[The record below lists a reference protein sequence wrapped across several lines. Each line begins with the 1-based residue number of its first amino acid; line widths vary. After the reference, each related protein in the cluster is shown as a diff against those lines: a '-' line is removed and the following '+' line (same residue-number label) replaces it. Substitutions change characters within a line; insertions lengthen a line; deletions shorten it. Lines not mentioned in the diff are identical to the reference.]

1 MRILFL
7 LLLSQNVFSAS
18 FSVDSTAKAF
28 HAEGSFTGGNFD
40 LGSAAQ
46 ASFVEMTNGSLTFTP
61 TSGSGA
67 ISTMCATTNAATAP
81 STSASTCVAGNES
94 NGISFTVSR
103 TGLFRVCVDFSVY
116 AQSAAATALNIS
128 DTFQL
133 IETPTNAQT
142 QTTNTKAMTWA
153 AKNGAIAGADTIMSD
168 EVMICRNF
176 NFTSTG
182 VKGVRLMYQ
191 MAAATVAA
199 SSHLILSDNTN
210 NRTVHWTVDELGQ

>member
-7 LLLSQNVFSAS
+7 LLLSQNGFSAG
-18 FSVDSTAKAF
+18 FTVNSTAKAF

-46 ASFVEMTNGSLTFTP
+46 ASYIEMTNGSLTFTP

-67 ISTMCATTNAATAP
+67 ISTMCATTNAAATP
-81 STSASTCVAGNES
+81 STSATTCAAGNES
-94 NGISFTVSR
+94 NGVAFIIPR
-103 TGLFRVCVDFSVY
+103 TGLYRVCVDFTVY

-142 QTTNTKAMTWA
+142 QTTNTKSMAWV
-153 AKNGAIAGADTIMSD
+153 AKNGAIAGTDTLMSD
-168 EVMICRNF
+168 EVMMCRNF
-176 NFTSTG
+176 NFTTSGT
-182 VKGVRLMYQ
+182 KGVRLMYM

-199 SSHLILSDNTN
+199 SSHLILSDNGN
-210 NRTVHWTVDELGQ
+210 NRTVHWTVDELD